1 MVFPE
6 LNIIKSPNYHPV
18 KDTIRAIPH
27 LLKYLTHIVLLL
39 EISLLLNIIPRNPY
53 TIYNILFLQILVSI
67 TSFYF
72 IYISPKTLV
81 LNTPNQKVIAK
92 PSKLRQLDV
101 FTHQIPLIIMLY
113 LYYSY
118 IKLPIAQNQTPITP
132 QTIIK
137 PKINYN
143 IMIPF
148 IILYMTIVDVKKL
161 YKISYTPLLMS
172 LLLTILIFKF
182 IL

>member
-101 FTHQIPLIIMLY
+101 FTHQIPLLIMLY
-113 LYYSY
+113 FYYNY
-118 IKLPIAQNQTPITP
+118 VKLPILQN

-148 IILYMTIVDVKKL
+148 IILYITIVDVKKL